1 MDIFINI
8 CAVKRNSKESRMFTY
23 EVIYKRI
30 LEANFWFFL
39 IHFLLH
45 RQSQNKKIYI
55 LRPNNEDKTI

>member
-30 LEANFWFFL
+30 LEANFWFFFNTFF
-39 IHFLLH
+39 ITSAKSK
-45 RQSQNKKIYI
+45 QKNIYT
-55 LRPNNEDKTI
+55 PPK